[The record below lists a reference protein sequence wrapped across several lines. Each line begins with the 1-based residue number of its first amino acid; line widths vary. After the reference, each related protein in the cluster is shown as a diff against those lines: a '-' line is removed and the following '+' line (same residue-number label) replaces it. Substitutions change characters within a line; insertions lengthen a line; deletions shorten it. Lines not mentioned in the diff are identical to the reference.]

1 MLMGSITSCKD
12 FIQAFL
18 SLPNVQ
24 LFHLTAFTYS
34 RLCYVFITLARIVF
48 LDIPQNS
55 GVNHNPGLVSI
66 LDSTWRTAI
75 VAREAQFQH
84 LGKQVLAKFTAVATD
99 YTGPNGHKDAM
110 SALAS
115 AMKLLL
121 TGYEQQMSDLRKS
134 GVDTELPNRGNGA
147 LDQHNPQ
154 EYDAEIQVDDPAA
167 GITPTDGRRSGSG
180 TAGLDGAFD
189 LDFTWDATAS
199 AAWDDVLETFTMS
212 PFS

>member
-12 FIQAFL
+12 FVHAFL
-18 SLPNVQ
+18 SLPNAQ
-24 LFHLTAFTYS
+24 LFHLTAFVYS

-48 LDIPQNS
+48 LDIPQNR
-55 GVNHNPGLVSI
+55 GVNHNPGLMQI
-66 LDSTWRTAI
+66 LNTSWSTAI

-121 TGYEQQMSDLRKS
+121 TGYEQQMNDLQKS
-134 GVDTELPNRGNGA
+134 GVSTELPNRGGGA
-147 LDQHNPQ
+147 LEQHTQQ
-154 EYDAEIQVDDPAA
+154 EYGVEMQGDDTAA
-167 GITPTDGRRSGSG
+167 AVASTTRTQRGS
-180 TAGLDGAFD
+180 AMADLDGAFD
-189 LDFTWDATAS
+189 LDFAWDATAS
-199 AAWDDVLETFTMS
+199 AAWDDILETFTMS